1 MQVKLQRGFQGLERW
16 FSQLKARLT
25 NRISGV
31 ISKTRCVHWNIIYN
45 IVPVVVLFQYFFS
58 FSVRVEKKHK
68 GQETNRKAWFRN
80 EFSPS
85 TMSPAH

>member
-1 MQVKLQRGFQGLERW
+1 MQVKIKSGFQGLERW

-31 ISKTRCVHWNIIYN
+31 ISKKRCVHWNSLNYL
-45 IVPVVVLFQYFFS
+45 VPVILLFQNVFLLS
-58 FSVRVEKKHK
+58 MRTEKKHK
-68 GQETNRKAWFRN
+68 GHETNRKARFRN

-85 TMSPAH
+85 TMSPGH